1 MPQNK
6 NKFQQG
12 LLKAKKLAVFALF
25 LLLSW
30 GGTVFLFD
38 KMTVFAEGRSEMG
51 LSEQQRYQG
60 MIEAL
65 VNKLNREREK
75 IGLQPLEIDR
85 RLEQMAEYKLQNM
98 AKDGY
103 FAHISPSGQTAW
115 DIFDKFGYEYS
126 FAGENLATNFVDAD
140 DLHRAWMRSPE
151 HRKNILF
158 PEYTKV
164 GLAIGET
171 RTGALLAVEYFAK
184 PLSAEEMK
192 QTGQTNYV
200 RDSII
205 GKTKTELGAG
215 AFRDES
221 QRVVRVIK
229 EKESDR
235 LINLNN
241 LMFLLLELVALILVA
256 GVWTLEK
263 EDELF
268 LKRVKKENCV
278 L

>member
-1 MPQNK
+1 MQQNK
-6 NKFQQG
+6 RRFQWRS
-12 LLKAKKLAVFALF
+12 LSAKELAVFALF
-25 LLLSW
+25 SLLLW
-30 GGTVFLFD
+30 GGAVFLFG
-38 KMTVFAEGRSEMG
+38 KMTVFAEEKDKTG
-51 LSEQQRYQG
+51 LSEQQPYQG

-65 VNKLNREREK
+65 VSKLNQEREK

-85 RLEQMAEYKLQNM
+85 RLERMAEYKLQNM
-98 AKDGY
+98 AEDGY

-115 DIFDKFGYEYS
+115 DIFDKFGYEYN

-164 GLAIGET
+164 GLAIGES

-184 PLSAEEMK
+184 PSMGDKTKSAGWVDWSGAK
-192 QTGQTNYV
+192 V
-200 RDSII
+200 I
-205 GKTKTELGAG
+205 GETKTELGAG
-215 AFRDES
+215 AFKDKS
-221 QRVVRVIK
+221 QRVVVALK

-241 LMFLLLELVALILVA
+241 LIFLLLELVALILVA

-268 LKRVKKENCV
+268 LKRVKKESCA